1 MRFILGL
8 IVGALLTI
16 GGAYVADKMSPTG
29 AKTLVN
35 WDVLAR
41 EVDGLTSR
49 AREAWRKISG

>member
-1 MRFILGL
+1 MRFIFGI
-8 IVGALLTI
+8 IVGGLLTI
-16 GGAYVADKMSPTG
+16 GGAYVVDKMSPAG

-35 WDVLAR
+35 WDVVAQ